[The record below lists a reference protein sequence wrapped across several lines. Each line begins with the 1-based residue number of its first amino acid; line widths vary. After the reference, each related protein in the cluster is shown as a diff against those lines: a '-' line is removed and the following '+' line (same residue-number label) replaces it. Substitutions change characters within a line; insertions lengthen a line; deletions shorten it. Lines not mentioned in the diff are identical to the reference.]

1 MNRLHKAMG
10 QAEGRPLLG
19 AALYFYDPVFL
30 EIAGHMGFD
39 VIWIEMEHAGISFA
53 EAADLCRMARGTGM
67 LSMIRIPDARR
78 ESVLKAAECGPD
90 ILDVPMIEKPE
101 QMADLVRYARFAPQG
116 SRGFFSVSR
125 AVNYGLVD
133 NVPAAQQQVNRELGL
148 LAQIET
154 IEGVRRI
161 EELAS
166 VPGVDLFIGPADLAA
181 SLGYPGQTSH
191 PRVLEAGTTVIHAA
205 RRHGKKVATA
215 CGVADFIH
223 WIRLGVDLLF
233 CTNDIV
239 ALKMGA
245 SAAMNAARDAVQ
257 QAVAESAAR

>member
-1 MNRLHKAMG
+1 MNRLHKAME
-10 QAEGRPLLG
+10 QAGRPLLG

-53 EAADLCRMARGTGM
+53 EAADLCRMAHGTGM

-90 ILDVPMIEKPE
+90 ILDVPMIERPE
-101 QMADLVRYARFAPQG
+101 QLEDLVRYARFAPQG

-133 NVPAAQQQVNRELGL
+133 DVPAAQQQLNRELGL

-154 IEGVRRI
+154 TEGVRRI
-161 EELAS
+161 DELAS

-191 PRVLEAGTTVIHAA
+191 PRLLEAGATIMRTA
-205 RRHGKKVATA
+205 RQHGKRVATA
-215 CGVADFIH
+215 CGAADFIH
-223 WIRLGVDLLF
+223 WMRMGVDLLF

-245 SAAMNAARDAVQ
+245 STAMNAAREALQ
-257 QAVAESAAR
+257 QAVTENAAR